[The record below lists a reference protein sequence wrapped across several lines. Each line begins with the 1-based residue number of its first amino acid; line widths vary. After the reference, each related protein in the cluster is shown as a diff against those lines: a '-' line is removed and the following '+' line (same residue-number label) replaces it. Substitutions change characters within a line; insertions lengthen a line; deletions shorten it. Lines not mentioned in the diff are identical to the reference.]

1 MTKKKLTLQEMFI
14 RDAGEGFGDLQKTVD
29 RKNFEFL
36 ANRDVKN
43 WKQFE
48 TFCKKCNI
56 TPTEAAAAI
65 ARHVR
70 TGSNW
75 NKFKIIREKSE
86 LGMIKALINMEKQL
100 TRKRL
105 HVSEWLLDFSDFT
118 GYKIPKN
125 YGTFDNQMTA
135 FRKRLG
141 LTPKPGKFSEE
152 RMLKEAARKLAG
164 RKRIGG
170 KYGR

>member
-1 MTKKKLTLQEMFI
+1 MTKKNTIDFEA
-14 RDAGEGFGDLQKTVD
+14 DAGEGFGSSQKKVD
-29 RKNFEFL
+29 RNNLEFY

-75 NKFKIIREKSE
+75 NKFKIIRDKSE
-86 LGMIKALINMEKQL
+86 LGMIKFLLGMQKKL
-100 TRKRL
+100 TTKRL

-125 YGTFDNQMTA
+125 YKTFLNDMTA
-135 FRKRLG
+135 FKKRLG
-141 LTPKPGKFSEE
+141 QVRDKSGKFCME
-152 RMLKEAARKLAG
+152 RANKEFASKEKNKRRKP
-164 RKRIGG
+164 IGG

>member
-1 MTKKKLTLQEMFI
+1 MTKKSTIDFEA
-14 RDAGEGFGDLQKTVD
+14 DAGDGFGSSQKKVD
-29 RKNFEFL
+29 RDNLEFY

-75 NKFKIIREKSE
+75 NKFKIIRDKSE
-86 LGMIKALINMEKQL
+86 LGMIKFLI
-100 TRKRL
+100 
-105 HVSEWLLDFSDFT
+105 
-118 GYKIPKN
+118 
-125 YGTFDNQMTA
+125 
-135 FRKRLG
+135 
-141 LTPKPGKFSEE
+141 GKV
-152 RMLKEAARKLAG
+152 K
-164 RKRIGG
+164 
-170 KYGR
+170 

>member
-1 MTKKKLTLQEMFI
+1 MFI
-14 RDAGEGFGDLQKTVD
+14 RDAGDGFGDLQKTVD

-48 TFCKKCNI
+48 TFCKKCNM

-141 LTPKPGKFSEE
+141 QVRDKSGKFCME
-152 RMLKEAARKLAG
+152 RAEKEFASKEKNKG